1 MALYKG
7 TVISVA
13 TALVLGAT
21 LVVAGWEPDPDEP
34 LPNEVHF
41 PISCSAASQGQ
52 FDHAVSLLHS
62 LHYAHAERASV
73 VNHSALSERCQEA
86 QQLVIGR
93 NRLGF

>member
-1 MALYKG
+1 MGFYKG

-34 LPNEVHF
+34 LANEVHF
-41 PISCSAASQGQ
+41 PISCGEASQRQ

-62 LHYAHAERASV
+62 LRYERA
-73 VNHSALSERCQEA
+73 ARAFGAIAAAEPGA
-86 QQLVIGR
+86 QWPIGASP
-93 NRLGF
+93 